1 MKCETIAQGII
12 NAAKQVKIEVPVVV
26 RLTGTNADKAATII
40 DEFSKQNKGQVQL
53 IVDKDFDKAA
63 GKAVQVAGNL

>member
-1 MKCETIAQGII
+1 M
-12 NAAKQVKIEVPVVV
+12 PVVV

-40 DEFSKQNKGQVQL
+40 DEFSKENKGQVQL
-53 IVDKDFDKAA
+53 IVNKDFDKAA